1 MHAMYLG
8 HGDGEAEIGKA
19 MICIERQRDVTRGL
33 ILDVILP
40 MHKEK
45 GAACRPGLLVICQAV
60 GKNDTAEARGN
71 SGLQMR
77 SILCDTRRLEAVALG
92 AGWLYV
98 EGGPRGDRSNATR
111 IRSGFTRPIRPARDR
126 DYLVKCG
133 AQLASALEA
142 AIRCLG
148 EGFSNYI
155 VNVWRDIWT

>member
-19 MICIERQRDVTRGL
+19 MICIERQRDDTRANQGRCTCNTQ
-33 ILDVILP
+33 DQ
-40 MHKEK
+40 
-45 GAACRPGLLVICQAV
+45 GQQYYCRKRYA
-60 GKNDTAEARGN
+60 
-71 SGLQMR
+71 
-77 SILCDTRRLEAVALG
+77 RRLEAVALR

-98 EGGPRGDRSNATR
+98 DGGPRGDRSNATR